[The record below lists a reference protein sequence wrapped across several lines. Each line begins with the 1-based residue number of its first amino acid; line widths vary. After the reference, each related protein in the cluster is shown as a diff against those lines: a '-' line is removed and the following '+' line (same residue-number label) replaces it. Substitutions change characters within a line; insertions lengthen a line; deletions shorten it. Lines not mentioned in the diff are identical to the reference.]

1 MKSVCVYNRHEQP
14 SSVNIRPTLWPSVLE
29 CVCTLY
35 KVPRQLVT
43 FPACLMTGPELS
55 AGDGLWGLRIYPLH
69 VGRKPQLHPDRLGLV
84 PAAKPSLFNRVRLGR
99 VCLLTQW
106 NVHEDEGKTF
116 SNPGR
121 HWRPGRRSSAF
132 DTKPHFLWHIFEALS
147 MKCVII
153 QNNRDTALKR
163 WITIKEIAAFLC
175 FLTDLHF
182 FKSEELSSS
191 VLTDTQYYPF
201 T

>member
-1 MKSVCVYNRHEQP
+1 MKSVCVQQTWAAQFSQYTSHTMTLRPRMCLHAVQSP
-14 SSVNIRPTLWPSVLE
+14 SSAGDFSS
-29 CVCTLY
+29 
-35 KVPRQLVT
+35 
-43 FPACLMTGPELS
+43 LMTGPELS

-69 VGRKPQLHPDRLGLV
+69 VGRKPQLHLDRLGLV

-132 DTKPHFLWHIFEALS
+132 DTKPCFVWHIFEALS
-147 MKCVII
+147 MKCAII

-175 FLTDLHF
+175 FLTDLDF
-182 FKSEELSSS
+182 FKSGELSSS
-191 VLTDTQYYPF
+191 VLTDTQYHPF